1 MGGGGTLD
9 LALYYR
15 KNCEIELQ
23 FLCITR
29 VFLSPLTLYILLK
42 KLVKLYFTIICMS
55 DYHIQA
61 HFEPKRK
68 VYMKWILKNS
78 LFYYESF
85 QNFKSTLF

>member
-1 MGGGGTLD
+1 MGGGTLD
-9 LALYYR
+9 LALYDR

-29 VFLSPLTLYILLK
+29 GFFVSLLTLYILLK

-85 QNFKSTLF
+85 QNFKSNLF

>member
-1 MGGGGTLD
+1 M
-9 LALYYR
+9 
-15 KNCEIELQ
+15 KEKI
-23 FLCITR
+23 
-29 VFLSPLTLYILLK
+29 
-42 KLVKLYFTIICMS
+42 VKLNYNSSVLHEFFFVSLNFIYFTEKTREVIFHNHLCMS

-85 QNFKSTLF
+85 QNFKSNLF